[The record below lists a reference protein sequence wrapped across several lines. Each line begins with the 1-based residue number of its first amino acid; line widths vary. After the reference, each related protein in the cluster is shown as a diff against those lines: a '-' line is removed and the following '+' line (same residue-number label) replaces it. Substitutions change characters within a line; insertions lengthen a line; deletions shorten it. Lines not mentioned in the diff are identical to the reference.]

1 MGSLQRSEISAQT
14 LSINKN
20 GPSNKHEGGHLAR
33 GKSIFRD
40 RDSKRP
46 EQSVLVCGGGGGA
59 WRDVKLSG
67 GLRLACQAPSL
78 GASVGRWSPRR
89 KIRRNEMLCSG
100 KGIHRRGWLSLPA
113 MRILILRGS

>member
-46 EQSVLVCGGGGGA
+46 EQSVLVCVWGG
-59 WRDVKLSG
+59 W
-67 GLRLACQAPSL
+67 CME
-78 GASVGRWSPRR
+78 GR
-89 KIRRNEMLCSG
+89 EAV
-100 KGIHRRGWLSLPA
+100 RGVEASLPGPLPGCF
-113 MRILILRGS
+113 RWKVEPKEENQEK